1 VKFYFIHL
9 EPIIHIDKEQT
20 EDDEQNA
27 KRIMMRC
34 TNLDESKNEL
44 FTFYFF
50 LIFFIF

>member
-9 EPIIHIDKEQT
+9 EPIIHIDKEQI
-20 EDDEQNA
+20 ENDDEQNT

-44 FTFYFF
+44 FC
-50 LIFFIF
+50 